1 VSLIQI
7 EVQYGYARCAVDT
20 RITRA
25 QVPDLPTPEASK
37 LCAIPHAG
45 CVTAGRGGIAA
56 FWTLNSLILRMPS
69 LHDFDSIVEGMSG
82 MVDWL
87 AHNIQIPTD
96 GFDSVIEVFLLGWS
110 DAARRM
116 NASRFEID
124 LRNNRCERTPV
135 GQRLITPPWPRDCR
149 YGFHGL
155 ATDDAMLEVA
165 QQQLQWMTEN
175 VPADATGGR
184 LLVAE
189 VTRHEI
195 RLHDAGPISGH
206 GSTGPNAQVA

>member
-56 FWTLNSLILRMPS
+56 FWTLNSFILRNPS

-96 GFDSVIEVFLLGWS
+96 GFEPGIEVFVLGWS
-110 DAARRM
+110 DAARQM
-116 NASRFEID
+116 NVVGLKID
-124 LRNNRCERTPV
+124 LRNNRCERIPM
-135 GQRLITPPWPRDCR
+135 GRSAIAPPRPLDCR

-155 ATDDAMLEVA
+155 ATDEAMLELA

-195 RLHDAGPISGH
+195 RIHDAGAISDL
-206 GSTGPNAQVA
+206 GPDGAL